1 MSVETLRAVPLFA
14 NVDDRD
20 LEQIAAASTVRTFGK
35 NSIVVTE
42 GDVSNSLYVIL
53 KGEVKVYVSDED
65 GNLNIINRLYAGDY
79 FGELS
84 LIDEGP
90 RSASIETVTQC
101 QMLILSRP
109 YFLAY
114 LEAHPTVAIQLLQG
128 MAQRL
133 RNTTHHAKG
142 LALMDVYGRIANVLL
157 KSAAE
162 ENGLLITPSLT
173 QQEIANEVGASREMV
188 SRILK
193 DLRAGGYI
201 SLEGKRIVIEKRM
214 PDRW

>member
-1 MSVETLRAVPLFA
+1 MSVETLRTVPLFA

-20 LEQIAAASTVRTFGK
+20 LEQIAAASTVRTFAK

-42 GDVSNSLYVIL
+42 EDISNSLYVIL

-65 GNLNIINRLYAGDY
+65 GNLNIINRLSAGDY

-84 LIDEGP
+84 VIDEGP
-90 RSASIETVTQC
+90 RSASIETVTRC
-101 QMLILSRP
+101 RILILSRP

-114 LEAHPTVAIQLLQG
+114 LESHPTVAIQLLQG
-128 MAQRL
+128 MVQRL

-142 LALMDVYGRIANVLL
+142 LALMDVYGRIADVLL
-157 KSAAE
+157 KSATE
-162 ENGLLITPSLT
+162 ENGVLITPPLT

-193 DLRAGGYI
+193 DLRAGGYL
-201 SLEGKRIVIEKRM
+201 SLNGKRIVIEKRL